1 MTSVHIPVRI
11 LGVAIIA
18 ITVLAA
24 SVQAIPTV
32 VADTNLPIG
41 GQALIVNTGGD
52 GARLRSGPTT
62 DTQTLRA
69 LGDGWRLTIV
79 DGPIN
84 GEGGS
89 WYRAEHSSAVG
100 YIFANY
106 LTTATGAAGLLN
118 AGETVQVV
126 TEDGAALRLR
136 STANGDIVGTMPHRA
151 QVEVVSGSVE
161 AGGQRWYKVSYE
173 GQSGYAL
180 GAYLRPIT
188 QVNLQ
193 ALRDTTSR
201 SGARAEAP
209 ARPSAPAASNRGQL
223 IVQTAMKYR
232 GARYAWG
239 GTTPAG
245 FDCSGFVRYV
255 VREAIGV
262 DVGRD
267 TFAQIN
273 AGVPVSAK
281 DLQPGDIV
289 FQQNTYR
296 WGLSHVGIYIG
307 NGKMIN
313 AQSESA
319 GVAITDIWNAYWG
332 PRYYAARRL

>member
-1 MTSVHIPVRI
+1 MTSVHLPVRI
-11 LGVAIIA
+11 LGGAIIA
-18 ITVLAA
+18 ITVLTA
-24 SVQAIPTV
+24 SLQSIPTV

-62 DTQTLRA
+62 DTQTLRS
-69 LGDGWRLTIV
+69 LGDGWRLTVV

-89 WYRAEHSSAVG
+89 WYRSEHSGAVG

-106 LTTATGAAGLLN
+106 LTTATGSAGALN

-126 TEDGAALRLR
+126 TEDGTALRLR
-136 STANGDIVGTMPHRA
+136 ATANGDIVGTMPHQA
-151 QVEVVSGSVE
+151 QVQVVDGPVE
-161 AGGQRWYKVSYE
+161 AGGQRWYQVRYE

-193 ALRDTTSR
+193 ALRETTSR
-201 SGARAEAP
+201 SGARAAAP
-209 ARPSAPAASNRGQL
+209 APPAPAASNRGQL

-239 GTTPAG
+239 GSSPSG

-281 DLQPGDIV
+281 DLRPGDIV

-307 NGKMIN
+307 DGMMIN
-313 AQSESA
+313 AQSEST
-319 GVAITDIWNAYWG
+319 GVTITNIWSSYWG
-332 PRYYAARRL
+332 PRYYGARRL